1 MSCSSCNCSP
11 CACQGTSGT
20 PWATPN
26 PGAVVVLPFG
36 SKAIQTPQAY
46 PCNAEQTEATAIAA
60 AGASPASPACPSPY
74 PSVAAEFIVAN
85 VGSTGQFRS
94 ACASAWAIPGM
105 AVWIPPFGNIEILGV
120 TGELVTYRNLSV
132 PSGTTIAAGT
142 RMLPT
147 GPAASV
153 PGTRMLNVS
162 LSALA
167 SIVFEL
173 ETQSTLLFFYLV
185 DGVES
190 VTSGTSNWRL
200 RVNGTFIGPR
210 LSQKNTEEISN
221 TGVTFLENQP
231 AGPYSASLELVS
243 SNGTAVAVNTSQITI
258 VIFPTG

>member
-1 MSCSSCNCSP
+1 MSCSSCKCSP
-11 CACQGTSGT
+11 CTCQGTSGT

-26 PGAVVVLPFG
+26 PGNVVVLPFG
-36 SKAIQTPQAY
+36 TKAIQVPQAY
-46 PCNAEQTEATAIAA
+46 PCNAEQTEATAVQAVAA
-60 AGASPASPACPSPY
+60 AGTPGACVSPY
-74 PSVAAEFIVAN
+74 PSVSAEFTIGN
-85 VGSTGQFRS
+85 VGENGQFRS
-94 ACASAWAIPGM
+94 PCASAWAIPGM

-132 PSGTTIAAGT
+132 PSGSTIAAGT
-142 RMLPT
+142 RMIQVGQAAATP
-147 GPAASV
+147 GP
-153 PGTRMLNVS
+153 RMLNVS
-162 LSALA
+162 LNALA

-173 ETQSTLLFFYLV
+173 ETQSKLLFFYLV

-200 RVNGTFIGPR
+200 RVNGTLIGPR
-210 LSQKNTEEISN
+210 LSQSNTQEISN

-243 SNGTAVAVNTSQITI
+243 STGTPVAVNTSQITI